1 MPDERV
7 AGRLAALAPEVPSLA
22 VGEDAVTV
30 AREDLTALM
39 RFLKDDPE
47 CAFDFL
53 TNLTATDY
61 SDHFTVVYH
70 LVSFVHGH
78 LLTVKCD
85 LPREEPQI
93 PTVMD
98 IWGGADFQE
107 REVFDLLGVVFTGR
121 ENSRILLHEGFKGHP
136 LRKDFEWAGG
146 RES

>member
-1 MPDERV
+1 MPDEKV
-7 AGRLAALAPEVPSLA
+7 AARLAVLAAGVPSLA
-22 VGEDAVTV
+22 VGADAVTV
-30 AREDLTALM
+30 DRGDLLAVM
-39 RFLKDDPE
+39 RFLKEDPE
-47 CAFDFL
+47 CAFDYL
-53 TNLTATDY
+53 TDLTATDY
-61 SDHFTVVYH
+61 TDHFTVVYH

-78 LLTVKCD
+78 QLTVRCD
-85 LPREEPQI
+85 IPRDDPQI

-136 LRKDFEWAGG
+136 LRKDFEWVGG